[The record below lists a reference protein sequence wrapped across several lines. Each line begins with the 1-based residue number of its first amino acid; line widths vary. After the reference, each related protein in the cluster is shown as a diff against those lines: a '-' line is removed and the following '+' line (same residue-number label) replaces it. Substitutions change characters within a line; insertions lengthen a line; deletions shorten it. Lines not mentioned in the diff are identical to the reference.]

1 MVSISVVTVVIWY
14 RFCLHG
20 NMGSPWTAYRR
31 PDRVRLQNAVQK
43 VRSKKGAQNEGAPG
57 HGQCVPGGAFIL
69 GLFLA
74 PLAWD
79 SFLGMSAVAAS
90 SDMSPETML

>member
-1 MVSISVVTVVIWY
+1 
-14 RFCLHG
+14 
-20 NMGSPWTAYRR
+20 MGSPWTAYLR

-43 VRSKKGAQNEGAPG
+43 ARSKKGTQNEGAPG

-69 GLFLA
+69 GLFLD

-79 SFLGMSAVAAS
+79 YFLGMSAVAAL
-90 SDMSPETML
+90 SDMSHETMM